1 MSEIKIDA
9 ILKHLGNQI
18 KDHREEAGNSLY
30 YNSVLCEM
38 GSPSGLRRIEKG
50 EDVRLRTLLK
60 VSKNLGIDFTIK
72 GGSVEIVKK
81 L

>member
-9 ILKHLGNQI
+9 SLKHLGKQI

-38 GSPSGLRRIEKG
+38 GSPSGLRRIEAG
-50 EDVRLRTLLK
+50 EDIRLRTLLK

-72 GGSVEIVKK
+72 GGVVTLQKK
-81 L
+81 I